1 MRSSVTFSLSGAA
14 WLVAT
19 AAAAQQP
26 DTSRADSSR
35 YSLAPITVTVTR
47 EHRSLMEVPLAVTRV
62 GAADLFGARGLGLDE
77 ALEMVPGVV
86 AQSRYGGSDIRL
98 AIRGFGARGAGD
110 RSNAGTAR
118 GVRVLLDG
126 VPETEPDG
134 RTSFDNIDLAAIQSV
149 EVVRSN
155 ASALWGNAAGG
166 VVSLSTLSDDDR
178 GYASLSHM
186 MGGFGLR
193 RSSVRAGA
201 AVGSGGGRLAFSF
214 FDTDFDGW
222 RAHSGSRRSVL
233 NLSAVAPLGSRTR
246 LSVFAVASH
255 NFFRI
260 PGPLTRAQADSAPS
274 QANAAYLQRDER
286 RDNRLGRIAASLE
299 HRISSAASVSGM
311 VFAGPK
317 FLQRSERGTFRD
329 FTRYHVGGN
338 AVFRHAARLG
348 PGVTSTLMSGADEAF
363 QDGAILFY
371 SLSPQLTRGDTLR
384 ANKREG
390 ANNFGVFVQEE
401 LGFGPRLAVVL
412 GARYDAIAYY
422 YDDFIQPSLD
432 ARRTFS
438 RVTPK
443 LGVTWRLGAA
453 HALYANVGGGVEA
466 PAGNEVDP
474 PGTFGQDTITALSPL
489 LDPIRSTTLEVG
501 AKRALGLGHGPIRTL
516 AYDVALYRTTVTN
529 EIIPYQGGRFYL
541 TAGRVRRTG
550 AELGMSVHASG
561 GLVLRTAFSW
571 SRNTYESY
579 VVDSVHYGVPG
590 SSADYAGNEV
600 VGVPRLVYSAGLGWS
615 PETARPL
622 AARVSIQGMS
632 RFFADD
638 ANGVAV
644 PGYAILNLTVGLN
657 EAIALGGGVGLKGFV
672 TVNNL
677 TGRRY
682 TASAFLNPALVGGEA
697 VAFEPG
703 LPRHL
708 VISLEIGH
716 R

>member
-1 MRSSVTFSLSGAA
+1 MPSSLKFSLGGAA
-14 WLVAT
+14 LLAAT

-26 DTSRADSSR
+26 DTTRADSAR
-35 YSLAPITVTVTR
+35 YVLAPITVSVTR
-47 EHRSLMEVPLAVTRV
+47 EQRSLMEVPLAVTRL
-62 GAADLFGARGLGLDE
+62 GATDFFGATGFGLDE
-77 ALEMVPGVV
+77 ALELVPGVV

-166 VVSLSTLSDDDR
+166 VISLSTLADDDG
-178 GYASLSHM
+178 GYASLGNM

-193 RSSVRAGA
+193 RSNVRAGA
-201 AVGSGGGRLAFSF
+201 AVGSGRIAFSF
-214 FDTDFDGW
+214 VNTDSDGW
-222 RAHSGSRRSVL
+222 RAHSGSRRSVM
-233 NLSAVAPLGSRTR
+233 NLSAVAPIGSRTR
-246 LSVFAVASH
+246 LSVFVVASH
-255 NFFRI
+255 NSFRI
-260 PGPLTRAQADSAPS
+260 PGPLTRGQADSAPS
-274 QANAAYLQRDER
+274 QSNATYLQRDER
-286 RDNRLGRIAASLE
+286 RDNRLGHIAVSLE
-299 HRISSAASVSGM
+299 HRLSSAASVSGL

-317 FLQRSERGTFRD
+317 YLQRSERGTFRD

-338 AVFRHAARLG
+338 AVVRHAARLG
-348 PGVTSTLMSGADEAF
+348 PGITSTLMGGVDEAY

-390 ANNFGVFVQEE
+390 ANNLGVFAQEE
-401 LGFGPRLAVVL
+401 LGIGTRLSVVL
-412 GARYDAIAYY
+412 GARYDAIEYF
-422 YDDFIQPSLD
+422 YDDFIEPRLD

-438 RVTPK
+438 RITPK

-474 PGTFGQDTITALSPL
+474 PGTFGQDTVTALSPL
-489 LDPIRSTTLEVG
+489 LEPIRSVTLEVG
-501 AKRALGLGHGPIRTL
+501 TKRVLSLGRSGPFRALS
-516 AYDVALYRTTVTN
+516 YDLALYRTDVTN

-561 GLVLRTAFSW
+561 GFLLRTAFTW
-571 SRNTYESY
+571 SRNTYQTY

-590 SSADYAGNEV
+590 ASADYSGKDV
-600 VGVPRLVYSAGLGWS
+600 VGVPGFVVSASLGWS
-615 PETARPL
+615 PETVRPL
-622 AARVSIQGMS
+622 TARLSVQGMS

-638 ANGVAV
+638 ANSVTV
-644 PGYAILNLTVGLN
+644 PGYGIVNLTVGLD
-657 EAIALGGGVGLKGFV
+657 EQMALARGVGVRGFV
-672 TVNNL
+672 TINNL
-677 TGRRY
+677 TDRRY
-682 TASAFLNPALVGGEA
+682 TASAFLNPAIVSGEA

-708 VISLEIGH
+708 VVSVEIG
-716 R
+716 RR

>member
-1 MRSSVTFSLSGAA
+1 MASSLKCWLGCAA
-14 WLVAT
+14 LLVAGT
-19 AAAAQQP
+19 AAAQQP
-26 DTSRADSSR
+26 DTARADSAR
-35 YSLAPITVTVTR
+35 YRLAPITVSVTR
-47 EHRSLMEVPLAVTRV
+47 EQRSLMEVPLPVTRL
-62 GAADLFGARGLGLDE
+62 GSADLFGAKGYGLDE
-77 ALEMVPGVV
+77 ALEMIPGVV

-134 RTSFDNIDLAAIQSV
+134 RTSFDNIDLGAVQSM

-166 VVSLSTLSDDDR
+166 VISLSTMPEEGGSFVALSN
-178 GYASLSHM
+178 M

-193 RSSVRAGA
+193 RTSARAGA
-201 AVGSGGGRLAFSF
+201 NVGAGRLAFSIV
-214 FDTDFDGW
+214 DTDSDGW

-233 NLSAVAPLGSRTR
+233 NLSALAPLGPRTR
-246 LSVFAVASH
+246 LAVFAVASH
-255 NFFRI
+255 NRFRI
-260 PGPLTRAQADSAPS
+260 PGPLTRSQADSAPEQS
-274 QANAAYLQRDER
+274 NATYLQRDER
-286 RDNRLGRIAASLE
+286 RDNRLGHIAASLE
-299 HRISSAASVSGM
+299 HRLGTAASVSGM

-317 FLQRSERGTFRD
+317 LFQRSERGTFRD

-338 AVFRHAARLG
+338 AVFRQVTRFG
-348 PGVTSTLMSGADEAF
+348 PGITGTLVSGVDEAF

-390 ANNFGVFVQEE
+390 TNNFGVLAQEE
-401 LGFGPRLAVVL
+401 LGLGRRLSVLL
-412 GARYDAIAYY
+412 GARYDAIAYS
-422 YDDFIQPSLD
+422 YDDHIDPSLD

-443 LGVTWRLGAA
+443 LGVTWRLGVA
-453 HALYANVGGGVEA
+453 HSLYANIGGGVEA

-489 LDPIRSTTLEVG
+489 LEPIRSTTVEVG
-501 AKRALGLGHGPIRTL
+501 MKRALDLGRGMIRIVV
-516 AYDVALYRTTVTN
+516 YDVALYRTSVSN
-529 EIIPYQGGRFYL
+529 EIVPYQGGRFYL
-541 TAGRVRRTG
+541 MAGRVRRTG
-550 AELGMSVHASG
+550 AELGVTAHAAG
-561 GLVLRTAFSW
+561 GVQLRTALAW
-571 SRNTYESY
+571 SRNTYASY

-590 SSADYAGNEV
+590 ASADYAGNDV
-600 VGVPRLVYSAGLGWS
+600 VGVPDFVYSASLGWA
-615 PETARPL
+615 PEAALPFTARL
-622 AARVSIQGMS
+622 QVQGMS

-638 ANGVAV
+638 ANSVEV
-644 PGYAILNLTVGLN
+644 PGYGIVNVTVGLD
-657 EAIALGGGVGLKGFV
+657 EPIALGGGVGLRGFV

-677 TGRRY
+677 ADRRY
-682 TASAFLNPALVGGEA
+682 TASAFLNPAIVSGEA

-708 VISLEIGH
+708 VVSVEIG
-716 R
+716 RR